1 MQFRNSE
8 IREDLIGSPILPM
21 RTCTMG
27 IKTKKGPNALLL
39 IMQDVDEAYEPELN
53 ASLDEEHLPQQLK
66 MPGFKS
72 VRRFVRVDG
81 NGPKYMHFWE
91 MESLDALKSE
101 EFLRASANP
110 TARSREKF
118 KHQDKATYKRVIY
131 VELHE

>member
-1 MQFRNSE
+1 
-8 IREDLIGSPILPM
+8 
-21 RTCTMG
+21 MG

-101 EFLRASANP
+101 EFLQAAANP
-110 TARSREKF
+110 TERSREKF
-118 KHQDKATYKRVIY
+118 KHQDKTTYKRVIY